1 MKRTNISFRTRASQ
15 IKVLDTLAASLDRDR
30 SYVLNEALT
39 AYVELYR
46 WQMEHIK
53 EGLRQADAGEF
64 APDEDIDRALKGH
77 FR

>member
-53 EGLRQADAGEF
+53 EGLRQADAGEY

>member
-53 EGLRQADAGEF
+53 EGLRQADEGEF
-64 APDEDIDRALKGH
+64 APDDDIDRALKGH